1 MRPLSG
7 RFTVPGDKSISHR
20 YALLAAVAEGRSRIL
35 GLAPGQDVQS
45 TLSCL
50 ETLGVDISF
59 ERVSTSSISEPGGA
73 LWIGGRSLGGLR
85 APARALDAGN
95 SGTSM
100 RLLAGVMAAHAFRS
114 TLAGDASLSG
124 RPMERVAV
132 PLRRM
137 GARITTVDGHA
148 PMTIEGGPLSAIA
161 FESPVASAQVKS
173 AVLLAGIHATGL
185 TSVTEPAPTRDHTE
199 RALRAFG
206 AHVDARRGFA
216 SIEGGQQLQ
225 AQTLTVPGDPSSAAT
240 WAAAAA
246 SVPGSSIEIEGV
258 GLNPGRIGFVKALQR
273 AGAEVTLDVR
283 EERGHEPAGSLHIAY
298 GSPAFFTVTPEDVPS
313 LIDELPVLAA
323 MAARRAGMR
332 VTGAAELR
340 VKESD
345 RIREIVAGLRA
356 FGADAEELED
366 GFEIGAAPLRA
377 AAVDAHHDHRLAM
390 AFAIAALGEPGSHIA
405 GAGIVDVSYPGFLTL
420 LAERTS

>member
-1 MRPLSG
+1 MRPLTG
-7 RFTVPGDKSISHR
+7 RITVPGDKSISHR
-20 YALLAAVAEGRSRIL
+20 YALLAALAVGRSRIS
-35 GLAPGQDVQS
+35 GLAPGQDVRS

-50 ETLGVDISF
+50 ETLGVRITF
-59 ERVSTSSISEPGGA
+59 GPGENTVE
-73 LWIGGRSLGGLR
+73 IDGRGLGGFEKPR
-85 APARALDAGN
+85 SILDAGN
-95 SGTSM
+95 SGTTM
-100 RLLAGVMAAHAFRS
+100 RLVAGVLAAHPFES
-114 TLAGDASLSG
+114 IVTGDASLSS
-124 RPMERVAV
+124 RPMERVGA

-148 PMTIEGGPLSAIA
+148 PLTIEGSTLAPLS
-161 FESPVASAQVKS
+161 FDSPVASAQVKS
-173 AVLLAGIHATGL
+173 AVLLAGLHAAGV

-199 RALRAFG
+199 RALEAFG
-206 AHVDARRGFA
+206 VEIEARPGFA
-216 SIEGGQQLQ
+216 AVRGGQLLHARTLQ
-225 AQTLTVPGDPSSAAT
+225 VPGDPSSAAT

-246 SVPGSSIEIEGV
+246 SMPGSSVEIDGIS
-258 GLNPGRIGFVKALQR
+258 LNPGRIGFVKALER
-273 AGAEVTLDVR
+273 AGAVVSIDVR
-283 EERGHEPAGSLHIAY
+283 DTVGGEPIGAISVEY
-298 GSPAFFTVTPEDVPS
+298 GSPAFFEIAPADVPS

-366 GFEIGAAPLRA
+366 GFAIEAAPLRA
-377 AAVDAHHDHRLAM
+377 AHVDARHDHRLAM
-390 AFAIAALGEPGSHIA
+390 AFAIAALGAPRSRIA
-405 GAGIVDVSYPGFLTL
+405 GAGVVDVSYPGFLTM